1 MCRTCCIAWTSYWG
15 GAGLH
20 AQPGQLLDQRAPG
33 PASRKLSFYVA
44 ALGLSSGKPDVPLA
58 TDGVTAAGSPD
69 QRLGR

>member
-1 MCRTCCIAWTSYWG
+1 MWRTCCVAWTSYWD

-20 AQPGQLLDQRAPG
+20 KQPGQLLDQPRAG
-33 PASRKLSFYVA
+33 PVSRKLSFYVA
-44 ALGLSSGKPDVPLA
+44 ALGLSSGEPDVPLA